1 MKNLQKL
8 RDKIWKALRRAV
20 KRRGNTQ
27 RTFEETQK
35 VTDTFKEV
43 YSGAVKLREIAD
55 KLAESVSYFKM

>member
-1 MKNLQKL
+1 MES
-8 RDKIWKALRRAV
+8 
-20 KRRGNTQ
+20 TQ

-35 VTDTFKEV
+35 VTDTFREV

>member
-8 RDKIWKALRRAV
+8 RDKIWKALR
-20 KRRGNTQ
+20 